1 MSTTPHRSGYVALI
15 GRPNVGKSTLLNTL
29 LGQKLSI
36 VSARP
41 QTTRNRVL
49 GIWNDENTQI
59 VFLDTPGIHEPHS
72 LLNKRMVDAA
82 LATFRDV
89 DLVVWLLD
97 AHKEVNPS
105 RAAQVIDQ
113 LAKAK
118 VPVLLAPNK
127 VDGMEKST
135 LLPLIEAWT
144 TAPESPTQ
152 PTPPAFDSVVPISAL
167 RGDGIER
174 LMEQIRTRLPES
186 PPFFPK
192 DQLTDRTERF
202 VVSEIVREKL
212 FQFLDRE
219 LPYSAAVEIEEFDDD
234 TESGGMVRIL
244 GRIWV
249 EREGQKAIV
258 IGKGGTMIKRV
269 GTASRHD
276 VERLLGCK
284 VYIKLTV
291 GVKEGWTTRRHHV
304 RDLGNFEEGSK

>member
-1 MSTTPHRSGYVALI
+1 MSTPHHRSGYVALI
-15 GRPNVGKSTLLNTL
+15 GRPNVGKSTLLNAL

-49 GIWNDENTQI
+49 GIWNDASTQI

-72 LLNKRMVDAA
+72 LLNRKMVDAA
-82 LATFRDV
+82 VATLKDV

-97 AHKEVNPS
+97 ARKEVDPS
-105 RAAQVIDQ
+105 RAGQVIDA
-113 LAKAK
+113 LGRAK

-127 VDGMEKST
+127 IDGLDKAQV
-135 LLPLIEAWT
+135 LPLIAAWST
-144 TAPESPTQ
+144 KPEGEGHIV
-152 PTPPAFDSVVPISAL
+152 PPDFESVIPISAL
-167 RGDGIER
+167 KGDGVDHLISE
-174 LMEQIRTRLPES
+174 ICARLPES

-192 DQLTDRTERF
+192 DQLTDRSERF

-212 FQFLDRE
+212 FHYLDRE

-234 TESGGMVRIL
+234 TATGGMVRIL

-249 EREGQKAIV
+249 ERGGQKAIV
-258 IGKGGTMIKRV
+258 IGKGGSMIKRV
-269 GTASRHD
+269 GTASRMD

-284 VYIKLTV
+284 VFLKLTV
-291 GVKEGWTTRRHHV
+291 GVKEDWTTRRHQV
-304 RDLGNFEEGSK
+304 DDLGKFGGAS